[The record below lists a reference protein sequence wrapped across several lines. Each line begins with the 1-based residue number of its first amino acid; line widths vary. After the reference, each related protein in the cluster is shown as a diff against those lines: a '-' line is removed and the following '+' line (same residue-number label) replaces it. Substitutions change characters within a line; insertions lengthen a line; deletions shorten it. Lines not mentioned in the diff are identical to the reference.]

1 MNGKEHWDK
10 ADRIL
15 DRIQNESGQH
25 DAAWMLA
32 HSTRALAHAT
42 LAGAARD
49 YGLHVPP
56 KEVVISQITGEPLT
70 GVVSVD
76 LGIETIGEFTDRLR
90 TEMGEFQQGMH
101 LDRQLISLPDLR
113 IVEGSDFVPD
123 AGRRNN
129 TVPRPDEYITIV
141 EPCNCPE
148 SPCPRHGPVIREQS

>member
-76 LGIETIGEFTDRLR
+76 LGIETIGEFTERQR
-90 TEMGEFQQGMH
+90 VEMGEFRDQ
-101 LDRQLISLPDLR
+101 LARQ
-113 IVEGSDFVPD
+113 
-123 AGRRNN
+123 RNS
-129 TVPRPDEYITIV
+129 TVPRPDSYITIV

-148 SPCPRHGPVIREQS
+148 SPCLRHGLVIREKS